1 MGEQEFLKTIF
12 DIVEVVLKAELRNT
26 SKRLLLNYIDES
38 GAVLPIEKARDAIFR
53 YTGEE
58 IPTLEEVRERSN
70 SGRLDQLDHLVLKME
85 YEAQRL
91 GD

>member
-1 MGEQEFLKTIF
+1 MGEQEFLKIIF
-12 DIVEVVLKAELRNT
+12 EIVEVVLKAELRNT
-26 SKRLLLNYIDES
+26 SKRLILNYIDES
-38 GAVLPIEKARDAIFR
+38 GAVMPIEKAREAIFR

-58 IPTLEEVRERSN
+58 IPTLEEVREKAQ

-91 GD
+91 NG

>member
-26 SKRLLLNYIDES
+26 SKRLILNYIDES
-38 GAVLPIEKARDAIFR
+38 GAVMPIEKARDAIFR

-58 IPTLEEVRERSN
+58 IPTLEEVRAKSK

-91 GD
+91 GG